1 MVTLIEETMNQWAEK
16 FSSDQLMRMIM
27 NANEDKED
35 SEEEKKDSKEEK
47 KTIFILKKTVE

>member
-35 SEEEKKDSKEEK
+35 SEEEKKDSKEE
-47 KTIFILKKTVE
+47 